1 MLHWFKKTETSGTP
15 EILGLKPG
23 FSFEVDSLLL
33 RLLAKELTAQN
44 IASTQLIQA
53 AGIVEMDDTFLFRYY
68 TDDDAWL
75 QVVTQGGRSDQHVID
90 VKLFHYY
97 DTLNIATEQ
106 RWNRLLSEEIG
117 QQKYYLEQQCFQRVW
132 TDIDDYHPPVAM
144 TETTWDQQLQQS
156 STDQFA
162 MLFERSLAHQGMTE
176 SLFLAA
182 EEHREKSG
190 HLSRCLVISTGITL
204 TPSQLTIY
212 G

>member
-1 MLHWFKKTETSGTP
+1 MFHWFKKPEAAGAP

-33 RLLAKELTAQN
+33 RLLATELTAQN

-53 AGIVEMDDTFLFRYY
+53 AGFVDMDDTCLFRYY

-75 QVVTQGGRSDQHVID
+75 QVVTQGGKADQHVVD

-106 RWNRLLSEEIG
+106 RWNTLLNADIG
-117 QQKYYLEQQCFQRVW
+117 QQQYSLEQQPYQRVW
-132 TDIDDYHPPVAM
+132 SDIDDYHPPVAM
-144 TETTWDQQLQQS
+144 TETTWDQQQQRS
-156 STDQFA
+156 STDQFT
-162 MLFERSLAHQGMTE
+162 MLFERPLNHQGMTE

-182 EEHREKSG
+182 EEHREKNG
-190 HLSRCLVISTGITL
+190 QLSRCLVISTGITL
-204 TPSQLTIY
+204 TPSQLTVH